1 MGHPQAPKEGKKAPK
16 LWASAGFIPNPI
28 KRAEIRAWSNVE
40 IKASRSLLHHPRKSL
55 EGI

>member
-28 KRAEIRAWSNVE
+28 KRAEIRAWSHVE